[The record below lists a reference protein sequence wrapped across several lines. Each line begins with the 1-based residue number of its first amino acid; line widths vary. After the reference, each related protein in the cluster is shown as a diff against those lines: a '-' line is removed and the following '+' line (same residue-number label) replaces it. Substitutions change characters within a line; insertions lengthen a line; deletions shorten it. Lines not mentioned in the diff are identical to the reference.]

1 MRYPAPGNKR
11 ETHLLEEGERM
22 PVHQKPKAGT
32 TKGER
37 GCRPQP
43 DVERKVSEEPG
54 GDEKNRRA
62 AEKLK

>member
-54 GDEKNRRA
+54 GNE
-62 AEKLK
+62 